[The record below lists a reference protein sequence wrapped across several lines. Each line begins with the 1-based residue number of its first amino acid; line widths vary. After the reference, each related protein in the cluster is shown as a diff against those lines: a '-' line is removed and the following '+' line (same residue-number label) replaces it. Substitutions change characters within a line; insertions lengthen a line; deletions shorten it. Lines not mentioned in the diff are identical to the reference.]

1 MIKYITM
8 EEGLNLKKH
17 IPMIMGCEKCGK
29 KTKHTHKETEKL
41 HIYKCSQCNNVK
53 WDRKSK
59 KDMKTIKLTEKDLTN
74 IVKKI
79 VNESKPKV
87 STSFVPAERNVGKK
101 IDYVPPTEKTV
112 SIYDKDMMRKEITQK
127 VVDRIMKFGDMYTKK
142 LIELNKKF
150 PIKKDRFEQY

>member
-1 MIKYITM
+1 
-8 EEGLNLKKH
+8 
-17 IPMIMGCEKCGK
+17 
-29 KTKHTHKETEKL
+29 
-41 HIYKCSQCNNVK
+41 
-53 WDRKSK
+53 
-59 KDMKTIKLTEKDLTN
+59 MKTIKLTEKDLTN

-79 VNESKPKV
+79 VNESEPKV

-112 SIYDKDMMRKEITQK
+112 SLYDKDMMRKQITQK
-127 VVDRIMKFGDMYTKK
+127 VVDRIMKYGDMYTKK

>member
-1 MIKYITM
+1 M